1 MNYNTIQPLK
11 LKKKTNTNN
20 QANPNT
26 KKRTTN
32 PNKKSLAP
40 NSVNNLVNKSTK
52 RMNKKQILVE
62 DIDQV
67 PDDECAD
74 DFFCFGKGYTNKQF
88 RQL

>member
-1 MNYNTIQPLK
+1 MNYNTIQPPK
-11 LKKKTNTNN
+11 PKKKTNPSN
-20 QANPNT
+20 QTNPNT
-26 KKRTTN
+26 KKRMTN
-32 PNKKSLAP
+32 HSKKSP
-40 NSVNNLVNKSTK
+40 NANNVNNLVNKSTK
-52 RMNKKQILVE
+52 RMNRKQILVE